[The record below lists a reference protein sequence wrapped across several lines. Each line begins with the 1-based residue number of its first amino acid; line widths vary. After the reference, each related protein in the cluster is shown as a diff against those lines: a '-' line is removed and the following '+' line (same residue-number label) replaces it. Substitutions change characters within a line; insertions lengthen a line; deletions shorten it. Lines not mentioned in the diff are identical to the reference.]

1 MNEYDIILRPII
13 TEKSTLIK
21 ETETSTSSSLR
32 SANKIEIR
40 KAVEKLFKVKVIDVH
55 VQNMEGKKK
64 RLGRYAGK
72 RSDWKK
78 AIVKL
83 GPKDKITILRVR
95 NGRERI

>member
-13 TEKSTLIK
+13 TEKSTLVK
-21 ETETSTSSSLR
+21 ETGNQYVFEVAR

-55 VQNMEGKKK
+55 VSNMEGKKK

-83 GPKDKITILRVR
+83 SPKDKITIFE
-95 NGRERI
+95 GA

>member
-13 TEKSTLIK
+13 TEKSTFVK
-21 ETETSTSSSLR
+21 ETGNQYVFEVLR

-40 KAVEKLFKVKVIDVH
+40 RAVEKLFKVKVIDVH
-55 VQNMEGKKK
+55 VSNMEGKKK

-83 GPKDKITILRVR
+83 SPKDKITIFE
-95 NGRERI
+95 GA

>member
-1 MNEYDIILRPII
+1 MNEYDIILKPII
-13 TEKSTLIK
+13 TEKSTLVK
-21 ETETSTSSSLR
+21 ETGNQYVFEVLR

-40 KAVEKLFKVKVIDVH
+40 KAIEKLFKVKVINVH
-55 VQNMEGKKK
+55 VSNMEGKKK

-83 GPKDKITILRVR
+83 SPKDKITIFE
-95 NGRERI
+95 GA

>member
-13 TEKSTLIK
+13 TEKSTLVK
-21 ETETSTSSSLR
+21 DTGNQYVFEVLR

-40 KAVEKLFKVKVIDVH
+40 KAIEKLFKVKVIDVH

-83 GPKDKITILRVR
+83 SPKDKITIFE
-95 NGRERI
+95 GA